1 MATYLLTGGCG
12 FIGSHLAEAL
22 LARGDAVRIL
32 DDLSTGK
39 MENLRA
45 GASFVLGDVSDPAAV
60 RKAMDGV
67 DGCFHLAAI
76 ASVERGV
83 RELLATH
90 RVNLSGTLAVFDA
103 ASPRRLPVVYASSAA
118 AYGDAGPLPL
128 EETTYPRP
136 LSAYGADKLGCEQHA
151 RAAGQV
157 HGLPSCG
164 LRFFNVFGPRQDPK
178 SPYSGVIS
186 IFCDRLSRGE
196 GIDLYGDG
204 EQTRDFIFVAD
215 VVAALMRAMDRASP
229 EAPVLNVCTGQ
240 PTSVRA
246 LAETIASLCDTQLEV
261 RNQPPRLGEI
271 RHSLGSRERAQ
282 TVLGLGMPVSL
293 REGLAATLDWMK
305 EQPVAADG
313 AAYRN
318 SQTANVAGTAQSKA
332 ETAVM
337 TSAATGQA
345 SRSETLPSDSEPTE
359 ASSGVAEG
367 SLTSSQA
374 SSGSAR

>member
-1 MATYLLTGGCG
+1 VATYLLTGGCG

-22 LARGDAVRIL
+22 LARGDQVRVL

-39 MENLRA
+39 MENLRP
-45 GASFVLGDVSDPAAV
+45 GATLIRGDVSDAAAV
-60 RKAMDGV
+60 RQAMADV

-83 RELLATH
+83 RELLVTH

-103 ASPRRLPVVYASSAA
+103 AARDRLPVVYASSAA

-157 HGLPSCG
+157 HRLPTCG

-196 GIDLYGDG
+196 GVDLYGDG

-215 VVAALMRAMDRASP
+215 VVAALLAAMDHASP
-229 EAPVLNVCTGQ
+229 EAPVFNVCTGQ
-240 PTSVRA
+240 PTSVRM
-246 LAETIASLCDTQLEV
+246 LAETVASLCDTPLEI
-261 RNQPPRLGEI
+261 RNRPARLGEI
-271 RHSLGSRERAQ
+271 RHSLGSRGRAEAS
-282 TVLGLGMPVSL
+282 LGLGTPVGL
-293 REGLAATLDWMK
+293 RQGLAATLDWMR
-305 EQPVAADG
+305 QNQAPAAPYPSSERTSMTMPTQSTAETPTISS
-313 AAYRN
+313 AA
-318 SQTANVAGTAQSKA
+318 SGHPSLPSESGTAASTTWSAASDAASPAGTL
-332 ETAVM
+332 
-337 TSAATGQA
+337 GLI
-345 SRSETLPSDSEPTE
+345 R
-359 ASSGVAEG
+359 
-367 SLTSSQA
+367 
-374 SSGSAR
+374 